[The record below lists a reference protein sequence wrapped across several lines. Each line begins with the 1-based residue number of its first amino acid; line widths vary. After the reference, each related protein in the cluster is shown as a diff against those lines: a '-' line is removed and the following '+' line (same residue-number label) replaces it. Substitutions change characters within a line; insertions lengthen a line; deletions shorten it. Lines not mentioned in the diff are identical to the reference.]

1 MDVVAKHKALSR
13 KLWLDGQFVTSMGE
27 AFPVINPAT
36 EEQIGEV
43 AEATPREIEAAIEIA
58 TKAQKDWW
66 ARSGAERADIMHEVT
81 QATKRMNAALAE
93 SLTREQGK
101 TYKEAMDEI
110 GWCASAMSY
119 YAEISRQEAGRVH
132 GPSAPGQLHL
142 TMKEPLGNVAAII
155 PFNYP
160 YLLLFWEVAAAV
172 GAGNAVIIKPSDYTS
187 LSTLLLMEAFA
198 PLPAGLVQCLT
209 GRGAAGARLVEHD
222 NIHGVAFTGSLRT
235 AQIVSQVCAKTFKPA
250 LIEASGNDPFIVM
263 PSAPIDIASRGVAF
277 AAFLNAGQVC
287 TSAERIFVHETVH
300 DAFVERL
307 AGEARALR
315 IGNGLGKVDMGPMVS
330 ARERERYEAILAR
343 AIQQGAKV
351 VCGGG
356 RPKGLNQGWFT
367 EATVL
372 SGVTPEMDIVNDE
385 SFGPVAPIVKVGS
398 LDEAIEL
405 ANRSRYGLGA
415 NIYTKDLSEAMR
427 AVNEIQSGMVWVNV
441 PLLDNDAVPFGG
453 RKLSGHGRE
462 LGIEGLD
469 QFRHTKM
476 VLIDPEIREQQ
487 GWFPYSDGEAWPG
500 QG

>member
-1 MDVVAKHKALSR
+1 MDIPAKHKALSR
-13 KLWLDGQFVTSMGE
+13 KLYVNGAFMQSAGE
-27 AFPVINPAT
+27 AIAVVNPAT
-36 EEQIGEV
+36 EEVIGEI
-43 AEATPREIEAAIEIA
+43 AETTPSEIEAALDCA
-58 TKAQKDWW
+58 DAAQKAWW
-66 ARSGAERADIMHEVT
+66 AMSGADRATIMHQVT
-81 QATKRMNAALAE
+81 LATSGMNAVLAE

-101 TYKEAMDEI
+101 TYKEALDEI

-119 YAEISRQEAGRVH
+119 YAEVSRQEGGRVH

-142 TMKEPLGNVAAII
+142 TMKEPLGNVATIV

-172 GAGNAVIIKPSDYTS
+172 GAGNAVIIKPSDLTS

-198 PLPAGLVQCLT
+198 PLPPGLVQCVT
-209 GRGAAGARLVEHD
+209 GRGPAGARLVEHER
-222 NIHGVAFTGSLRT
+222 IHGVAFTGSLKT
-235 AQIVSQVCAKTFKPA
+235 AQAVAQVCARTFKPV

-263 PSAPIDIASRGVAF
+263 PSAPVGIASRGVAF

-287 TSAERIFVHETVH
+287 TSAERIYVHEAIH
-300 DAFVERL
+300 DAFVDRL

-330 ARERERYEAILAR
+330 ARERDRYEAILAR
-343 AIQQGAKV
+343 AVQQGAKV

-367 EATVL
+367 DATVL
-372 SGVTPEMDIVNDE
+372 AGVTADMEIVNDE
-385 SFGPVAPIVKVGS
+385 SFGPVAPIVKVRT
-398 LDEAIEL
+398 LDEAIML
-405 ANRSRYGLGA
+405 ANRSRFGLGA

-427 AVNEIQSGMVWVNV
+427 GVNEIQSGMVWVNV

-462 LGIEGLD
+462 LGLEGLD

-487 GWFPYSDGEAWPG
+487 GWFPYADGEAWPG
-500 QG
+500 

>member
-1 MDVVAKHKALSR
+1 MDIITKHRALSR
-13 KLWLDGQFVTSMGE
+13 MLFISGAYAASEGDT
-27 AFPVINPAT
+27 FPVVNPAT

-43 AEATPREIEAAIEIA
+43 AEATEREIEAAIGFA
-58 TKAQKDWW
+58 TAAQRKWW
-66 ARSGAERADIMHEVT
+66 ALSGAERADLMHEVT
-81 QATKRMNAALAE
+81 RGTRSMSAPLAE

-110 GWCASAMSY
+110 GWCASATSY
-119 YAEISRQEAGRVH
+119 YAEISRQEGGRVH

-142 TMKEPLGNVAAII
+142 TLKEPLGIVAAII

-198 PLPAGLVQCLT
+198 ALPPGLVQCVT
-209 GRGAAGARLVEHD
+209 GRGATGRRLVEHD
-222 NIHGVAFTGSLRT
+222 RIDGVAFTGSLKT
-235 AQIVSQVCAKTFKPA
+235 AQSVALACAKTFKPA

-263 PSAPIDIASRGVAF
+263 PSAPVSIAARGVAF
-277 AAFLNAGQVC
+277 ASFLNAGQVC
-287 TSAERIFVHETVH
+287 TSAERIYVHEAMH
-300 DAFVERL
+300 DAFVEHL
-307 AGEARALR
+307 VGVAKSLR
-315 IGNGLGKVDMGPMVS
+315 VGNGLHKVDMGPMVS
-330 ARERERYEAILAR
+330 ARERDRYEGILAK
-343 AIQQGAKV
+343 AIMQGGKV
-351 VCGGG
+351 ACGGG

-367 EATVL
+367 DATVL
-372 SGVTPEMDIVNDE
+372 TGVTPDMEIVNDE
-385 SFGPVAPIVKVGS
+385 SFGPVAPIVKVRD

-405 ANRSRYGLGA
+405 ANRSRFGLGA
-415 NIYTKDLSEAMR
+415 NIYTKDLAESMR

-453 RKLSGHGRE
+453 RKLSGMGRE

-476 VLIDPEIREQQ
+476 VLIEPEIREQQ
-487 GWFPYSDGEAWPG
+487 GWFPYDDTEAW
-500 QG
+500 QGTK